1 VLPELKT
8 AVETIVKVVSW
19 KKDKKREEQRHALRT
34 LLSGMKPNQLM
45 STAGAYRTFQGQVE
59 SPLFADETEVEN
71 VLRSMGE
78 DGVQFDMSSKHW
90 HIVTDRQRVGRF
102 ARRW

>member
-1 VLPELKT
+1 MLADLKAAAETVL
-8 AVETIVKVVSW
+8 KVVSW
-19 KKDKKREEQRHALRT
+19 NKDKKREAQRQALWT

-45 STAGAYRTFQGQVE
+45 STAGVYRTFQGQVE

-71 VLRSMGE
+71 VLRSMRE

-90 HIVTDRQRVGRF
+90 HIETDRQRVGRF